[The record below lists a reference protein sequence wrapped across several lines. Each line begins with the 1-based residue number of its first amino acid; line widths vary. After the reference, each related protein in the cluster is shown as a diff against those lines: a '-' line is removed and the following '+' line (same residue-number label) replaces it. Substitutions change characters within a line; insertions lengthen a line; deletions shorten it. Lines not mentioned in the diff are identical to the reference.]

1 MHFSGEI
8 VKRNQLLIDR
18 PRRNRYNRIDTVHP
32 LWCMGKQVG
41 IPLTFN
47 SGGNFMYQFPKHL
60 YADIR
65 LEDVF
70 QTSIAYENGALT
82 RNKTS
87 REAGAFLRVWDG
99 QRWYYSATTDLDHI
113 QQELDA
119 LAALATPNPAID
131 QDPVVTR
138 LEVNRDVCLLFKD
151 RDVRL
156 VPNEEKVALL
166 QSYLPV
172 VAEVP
177 EISDWE
183 AVYLD
188 TYTEKWFWSSLGA
201 DLHFDH
207 QRASLVLNFTIT
219 AGSVPQADRI
229 HTYQS
234 DFPSLAGH
242 QEMMRQK
249 VSKSLDYA
257 KNAVPVVPGTY
268 TCVFSPETAGVFA
281 HESFGHKS
289 EADLMLGSEAMM
301 QEWAIGTQVGS
312 PILNILDSGL
322 PEGSG
327 YVPYDDEGTRTR
339 TTYLIQNGKL
349 TGRLH
354 SAATAALLNEEI
366 TGNARAINF
375 SYEPIV
381 RMTATY
387 IGGGDLTL
395 EELLAPIELGVYIHD
410 FNHGSGMST
419 FTIAPSQAYMIRN
432 GKLAEPVRISV
443 ITGNVMHTLHEID
456 GLTKEVEVCSQSTG
470 GCGKMEQW
478 PLRVAFGGPYVRVR
492 NIQVQ

>member
-1 MHFSGEI
+1 
-8 VKRNQLLIDR
+8 
-18 PRRNRYNRIDTVHP
+18 
-32 LWCMGKQVG
+32 
-41 IPLTFN
+41 
-47 SGGNFMYQFPKHL
+47 MYRFPKDL

-70 QTSIAYENGALT
+70 QTSIVYENGALT
-82 RNKTS
+82 QNKTS

-99 QRWYYSATTDLDHI
+99 RRWYYSATTDLDHI

-119 LAALATPNPAID
+119 LAALATPNPAIG
-131 QDPVVTR
+131 QDPVVSR
-138 LEVNRDVCLLFKD
+138 LEVNRDVCLQYKD
-151 RDVRL
+151 RDVRQ
-156 VPNEEKVALL
+156 VPNEEKAALL
-166 QSYLPV
+166 RSYLPV

-177 EISDWE
+177 EVSDWR
-183 AVYLD
+183 ATYLD

-207 QRASLVLNFTIT
+207 QRASLVLNFTIS
-219 AGSVPQADRI
+219 AGSVPQTGQL

-234 DFPSLAGH
+234 DFPSLSGH
-242 QEMMRQK
+242 QEEMREKLAQC
-249 VSKSLDYA
+249 VDYA
-257 KNAVPVVPGTY
+257 KRAVPVVPGSY
-268 TCVFSPETAGVFA
+268 TCVFSPVTAGVFA

-289 EADLMLGSEAMM
+289 EADLMLGSETMM
-301 QEWAIGTQVGS
+301 KEWSIGTQVGS

-339 TTYLIQNGKL
+339 TTYLIRDGIL

-354 SAATAALLNEEI
+354 SAATAATLGEDV
-366 TGNARAINF
+366 TGNARAIDF

-381 RMTATY
+381 RMTSTY

-419 FTIAPSQAYMIRN
+419 FTIAPNQAYMIRN
-432 GKLAEPVRISV
+432 GKIAEPVRISV
-443 ITGNVMHTLHEID
+443 VTGSVMHTLHEID
-456 GLTKEVEVCSQSTG
+456 GLTKDVQVCSQSTG